1 MRLSPGKPVRGFL
14 LFEVILAL
22 AVFGIAATGFA
33 VALHKMA
40 DVAVVAQ
47 SELRVTRILESALDE
62 AISVPTLQEGTTS
75 ITIAE
80 GDMDVITKIE
90 LMQEELKNED
100 GQDLQEMFRIVVT
113 VTWNNG
119 LEERSAETWR
129 YARLYQLN

>member
-1 MRLSPGKPVRGFL
+1 MISPRTSPVRGFL

-47 SELRVTRILESALDE
+47 SEMRITRILESALDE
-62 AISVPTLQEGTTS
+62 AMSVPTLQEGTTS
-75 ITIAE
+75 VRLAE
-80 GDMDVITKIE
+80 GDIDIDTKIE

-100 GQDLQEMFRIVVT
+100 GQNLQEMYRIT
-113 VTWNNG
+113 VIAHWYDTAQQ
-119 LEERSAETWR
+119 ERSAETWR
-129 YARLYQLN
+129 YARLYQL